1 MLAPTLLRVDV
12 WQLDLVLL
20 DNLAILR
27 ARCTGTAGNP
37 ERSAHA
43 QRGAGGTERAARDA
57 PAERRGDDTA
67 AERRRTSSN
76 RMKRVEDV
84 PWSTLPT
91 SLDIWRSER
100 CGGRRLLLLRV
111 SAPLDT
117 KPRSIHFLSVAQQRT
132 GSRSSGVPAICPAAV
147 IAE

>member
-1 MLAPTLLRVDV
+1 
-12 WQLDLVLL
+12 
-20 DNLAILR
+20 
-27 ARCTGTAGNP
+27 
-37 ERSAHA
+37 
-43 QRGAGGTERAARDA
+43 
-57 PAERRGDDTA
+57 
-67 AERRRTSSN
+67 
-76 RMKRVEDV
+76 VEDV